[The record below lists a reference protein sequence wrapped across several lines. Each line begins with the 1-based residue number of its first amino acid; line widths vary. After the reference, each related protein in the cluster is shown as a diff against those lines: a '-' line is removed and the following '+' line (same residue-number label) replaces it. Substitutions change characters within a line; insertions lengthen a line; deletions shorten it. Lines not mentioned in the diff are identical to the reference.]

1 MNTVRA
7 NHSRTREQFMSLAI
21 LRTIALVSIAALALS
36 GCAQT
41 GEAVKN
47 NPKTTMGGM
56 LGAAGGG
63 LIAAAAGASPAGI
76 IGGVLIGGLIGGAV
90 GNALDQKDKEMAHA
104 AAQRAF
110 ENSRSGESSAWQNP
124 DSGNSGTIT
133 PSRTYQASGGQY
145 CREYEQEIIV
155 GGERQKSYGT
165 ACRQGDGSWHLQS

>member
-1 MNTVRA
+1 
-7 NHSRTREQFMSLAI
+7 MSLAI
-21 LRTIALVSIAALALS
+21 LRTTALIVVVALGLS

-76 IGGVLIGGLIGGAV
+76 VGGVLIGGLVGGAV
-90 GNALDQKDKEMAHA
+90 GNALDQKDKEMAQQ

-110 ENSRSGESSAWQNP
+110 ENSRSGESSAWHNP
-124 DSGNSGTIT
+124 DSGNSGSIT
-133 PSRTYQASGGQY
+133 PTRTYQQPSGQY
-145 CREYEQEIIV
+145 CREYQQDIIV
-155 GGERQKSYGT
+155 GGKPEKTYGT
-165 ACRQGDGSWHLQS
+165 ACRQADGSWQLQS